1 MLKEHE
7 LSIEFPAP
15 LRSIELV
22 MDDGAI
28 ILIRQHGNPGGPRLA
43 LSHGNG
49 LAIDG
54 YLPFWGRL
62 RERYELILFD
72 FRNHGQN
79 PLHNFAHHNWLQFIH
94 DLERIFQCVQ
104 HNLGIKRT
112 AGVFHSLSAVTS
124 VMQTQRLGKR
134 WDPLV
139 LFDPPFYPPDGHP
152 IRELQRGNE
161 DDIAAR
167 AERRTS
173 SYDDPM
179 ELARQFQ
186 RRFPQWQPEAYE
198 LMARATL
205 RYDATSE
212 RWVLACPREYEAHV
226 FRSNRETS
234 TWQRLRHMPVPVK
247 LICADP
253 VAGGPPALTGR
264 ALAAEASVDYEPVA
278 ETSHF
283 LQIEQPQ
290 QCIRAME
297 TFLVKHGFFD

>member
-1 MLKEHE
+1 
-7 LSIEFPAP
+7 LSIDFPAAH
-15 LRSIELV
+15 RVIELA
-22 MDDGAI
+22 MQDGAI
-28 ILIRQHGNPGGPRLA
+28 VRIRQHGNPTGPRLA

-54 YLPFWGRL
+54 YLPFWGL
-62 RERYELILFD
+62 LCERYELIVFD

-79 PLHNFAHHNWLQFIH
+79 PLHDFTHHNWPQFIN
-94 DLERIFQCVQ
+94 DLERIFELVQ
-104 HNLGIKRT
+104 QSLGAKRT
-112 AGVFHSLSAVTS
+112 AGVFHSLSAVTA

-161 DDIAAR
+161 DEIAAR
-167 AERRTS
+167 AERRTW
-173 SYDDPM
+173 SYRDPM

-186 RRFPQWQPEAYE
+186 RRFPRWQPDAYE

-205 RYDATSE
+205 RYDDQAQQWILS
-212 RWVLACPREYEAHV
+212 CPRDYEAHI

-234 TWQRLRHMPVPVK
+234 TWRRLRHMPVPVK

-253 VAGGPPALTGR
+253 ADGGPPALIGR
-264 ALAAEASVDYEPVA
+264 ALAKEASLEYEAIP

-283 LQIEQPQ
+283 LQIERPQ
-290 QCIRAME
+290 ECIGVME
-297 TFLVKHGFFD
+297 AFLVKHGLVKHALVI

>member
-1 MLKEHE
+1 
-7 LSIEFPAP
+7 LSIDFPAAH
-15 LRSIELV
+15 RVIELA
-22 MDDGAI
+22 MEDGAI
-28 ILIRQHGNPGGPRLA
+28 IRIRQHGNPAGPRLA

-54 YLPFWGRL
+54 YLSFWGPL
-62 RERYELILFD
+62 RERYELIIFD

-79 PLHNFAHHNWLQFIH
+79 PPHNFSHHNWPQFIK
-94 DLERIFQCVQ
+94 DLEYIFESVQ
-104 HNLGIKRT
+104 EILGAKQT
-112 AGVFHSLSAVTS
+112 AGVFHSLSAVAA

-167 AERRTS
+167 AERRTW
-173 SYDDPM
+173 SYRDPM

-186 RRFPQWQPEAYE
+186 RRFPRWQPDAYE

-205 RYDATSE
+205 RYNDPAQQ
-212 RWVLACPREYEAHV
+212 WILACPREYEAHI

-234 TWQRLRHMPVPVK
+234 TWRRLRDMPVPIK

-253 VAGGPPALTGR
+253 ADGGPPALIGR
-264 ALAAEASVDYEPVA
+264 ALADEASLEYEAIPG
-278 ETSHF
+278 TSHF
-283 LQIEQPQ
+283 LQIERPQ
-290 QCIRAME
+290 ECIRVME
-297 TFLVKHGFFD
+297 AFLVKHGLVN

>member
-1 MLKEHE
+1 

-15 LRSIELV
+15 LRVIELA
-22 MDDGAI
+22 MEDGAI
-28 ILIRQHGNPGGPRLA
+28 IRIRQHGNPAGPRLA

-54 YLPFWGRL
+54 YLPFWGAL
-62 RERYELILFD
+62 HKRYDLILFD

-79 PLHNFAHHNWLQFIH
+79 PLHNFAHHNWPQFIH
-94 DLERIFQCVQ
+94 DLERIFESVQ
-104 HNLGIKRT
+104 ENLGAKRT
-112 AGVFHSLSAVTS
+112 AGVFHSLSAVTA

-161 DDIAAR
+161 DDLAAR
-167 AERRTS
+167 AERRIS
-173 SYDDPM
+173 GYDDPLD
-179 ELARQFQ
+179 LARQFQ
-186 RRFPQWQPEAYE
+186 RRFPRWHPEAYE

-205 RYDATSE
+205 RYNTNM
-212 RWVLACPREYEAHV
+212 RQWVLACPREYEAHI

-234 TWQRLRHMPVPVK
+234 TWRRLGRMPVPVK

-253 VAGGPPALTGR
+253 ADGGPTALIGR
-264 ALAAEASVDYEPVA
+264 ALAVEAFVEYEPIA
-278 ETSHF
+278 GTSHF
-283 LQIEQPQ
+283 LQIERPQ
-290 QCIRAME
+290 ECIHAME
-297 TFLVKHGFFD
+297 TFLVKHGLIS

>member
-1 MLKEHE
+1 
-7 LSIEFPAP
+7 LSIDFPAAH
-15 LRSIELV
+15 RVIELA
-22 MDDGAI
+22 MEDGAI
-28 ILIRQHGNPGGPRLA
+28 IRIRQHGNPAGPRLA

-54 YLPFWGRL
+54 YLSFWGPL
-62 RERYELILFD
+62 RERYELIIFD

-79 PLHNFAHHNWLQFIH
+79 PPHNFLHHNWPQFIK
-94 DLERIFQCVQ
+94 DLEYIFESVQ
-104 HNLGIKRT
+104 EILGAKQT
-112 AGVFHSLSAVTS
+112 AGVFHSLSAVAA

-167 AERRTS
+167 AERRAW
-173 SYDDPM
+173 SYHDPM

-186 RRFPQWQPEAYE
+186 RRFPRWQPDAYE

-205 RYDATSE
+205 RYNEPAQQ
-212 RWVLACPREYEAHV
+212 WILACPREYEAHI

-234 TWQRLRHMPVPVK
+234 TWRRLRDMPVPIK

-253 VAGGPPALTGR
+253 ADGGPPALIGR
-264 ALAAEASVDYEPVA
+264 ALADEASLEYEAIPG
-278 ETSHF
+278 TSHF
-283 LQIEQPQ
+283 LQIERPQ
-290 QCIRAME
+290 ECIRVME
-297 TFLVKHGFFD
+297 AFLLKHGLVN